1 MQISRIFQL
10 KMTYINISKYRK
22 QNYLLFDVLYV
33 GLQAQIWR
41 QRERTFAMTDFG
53 FVGHT
58 TPYGNLSSHL
68 IFCLLEEIFREMGK
82 KSY

>member
-22 QNYLLFDVLYV
+22 QNYLLFDVLCV

-53 FVGHT
+53 FVGYT
-58 TPYGNLSSHL
+58 TPYGTYKEFY
-68 IFCLLEEIFREMGK
+68 IF
-82 KSY
+82 